1 MSPSKK
7 FRKQQAEK
15 NKAASVSPDLTPKPA
30 AVRTTKRV
38 PVETI
43 LAWGGFYAIL
53 LTCIGYVLF
62 HAFLIDSVTVRLC
75 REVDGPN
82 ARPTEVLPVPLLE
95 IAFDGYEWCNHA
107 EHLGENGEWQ
117 MRYTHLDN
125 APKGREIHWSSGFA
139 WYLRALGELHRHFS
153 GDTLRNSIFR
163 ASIWA
168 NPLLLIVA
176 LALFATLSA
185 RRFGPL
191 CGSVL
196 AIGMITTASFYEG
209 FLPAYPDHH
218 GITGFALMGLIFG
231 IAWAGAG
238 WVQKPDGEAFL
249 PPRSLKQA
257 RHGMIFSAISAAAAL
272 WISGFSAALIALG
285 IGIGAMLSVWI
296 FAKQASA
303 EGSEYHP
310 ELWKLWA
317 LVTATGSMFFY
328 LLEYF
333 PNHMAMRLEVNHP
346 FYALAW
352 LGGGWIIYE
361 MTKWIRANQI
371 GTAPFPWTHLILPLL
386 GISVLPAAILIG
398 GPDVYA
404 IRHEFLTGLMKN
416 IAEALPLMTRIQ
428 MGAITWKVA
437 FGYFPLFV
445 VAAIILVFI
454 GRMCSAAKGTFLLL
468 ICPIIIVTIMQFLQV
483 RWGMLNGPIYI
494 ALAGLVIPQIARLL
508 PPLPQWRIAG
518 ALVLVGMTYLFSV
531 DTVKGMLMPFWNQ
544 YNSKQ
549 NMQVGSGQILA
560 LLHRDMAKAILQNAN
575 GKPVTVLSSPNSSC
589 LLSTF
594 GGFKTIGTLYWENV
608 EGLDAAAHILNAQS
622 DEEALAMIK
631 QRGIT
636 HVSLMSWENFIGPYF
651 QIIYPNP
658 VPGKS
663 LENSFGQ
670 KALFKKSI
678 PQWARPIPYPKNF
691 MSNALQQDIL
701 LLEIV
706 PDQTRDEAEFHLA
719 RFARISEGNP
729 VAAEILLKG
738 VIDRSPG
745 SNIVRLELSA
755 IYMDQKRFDEAK
767 NQILLAMKDTPP
779 QDRQQIA
786 QGGAQLLRK
795 CGANSQADEILK
807 AAESR

>member
-1 MSPSKK
+1 M
-7 FRKQQAEK
+7 
-15 NKAASVSPDLTPKPA
+15 
-30 AVRTTKRV
+30 
-38 PVETI
+38 
-43 LAWGGFYAIL
+43 
-53 LTCIGYVLF
+53 LF

-82 ARPTEVLPVPLLE
+82 AKPSEVLPVPLLE
-95 IAFDGYEWCNHA
+95 IAFDGYVWNRHA
-107 EHLGENGEWQ
+107 EKLGENGEWRV
-117 MRYTHLDN
+117 RYTDMDN
-125 APKGREIHWSSGFA
+125 APKGREVHWSSGFA

-153 GDTLRNSIFR
+153 GDTLRNSIYR

-168 NPLLLIVA
+168 NPLLLVVA
-176 LALFATLSA
+176 LGLFATLSA

-218 GITGFALMGLIFG
+218 GITGFALMGIIFG

-238 WVQKPDGEAFL
+238 WVQKPDGDAFL
-249 PPRSLKQA
+249 PPRSLAQA
-257 RHGMIFSAISAAAAL
+257 RHGMIFSALSAAAAL
-272 WISGFSAALIALG
+272 WISGFSAAVIALG
-285 IGIGAMLSVWI
+285 IGIGAMLSVWL
-296 FAKQASA
+296 FARNAAA
-303 EGSEYHP
+303 EGSDYHP

-317 LVTATGSMFFY
+317 LVTAAGSMFFY
-328 LLEYF
+328 LVEYF
-333 PNHMAMRLEVNHP
+333 PNHMTMRLEVNHP

-361 MTKWIRANQI
+361 MTKWIRTNQI
-371 GTAPFPWTHLILPLL
+371 GSAPFPWSHLVLPLL
-386 GISVLPAAILIG
+386 AISVLPSAIFIG
-398 GPDVYA
+398 GPDVYM
-404 IRHEFLTGLMKN
+404 IRHEFLMGLMKN

-437 FGYFPLFV
+437 FGYFPLFIL
-445 VAAIILVFI
+445 AAIVLIFMRRV
-454 GRMCSAAKGTFLLL
+454 CAAAKGAFLLL
-468 ICPIIIVTIMQFLQV
+468 ICPIFIVTIMQFLQV

-494 ALAGLVIPQIARLL
+494 ALAGLVIPQIAKLL
-508 PPLPQWRIAG
+508 PPRPQWRIAG
-518 ALVLVGMTYLFSV
+518 GIALACVTYLFSV
-531 DTVKGMLMPFWNQ
+531 DTVKGMLLPFWAQ

-560 LLHRDMAKAILQNAN
+560 LLHRDIAKALLQNAN
-575 GKPVTVLSSPNSSC
+575 GKPITLLSSPNSSC

-594 GGFKTIGTLYWENV
+594 GGFRTIGTLYWENV
-608 EGLDAAAHILNAQS
+608 EGLDTAAHILNAQS
-622 DEEALAMIK
+622 DEEALEMIK
-631 QRGIT
+631 KQGIT
-636 HVSLMSWENFIGPYF
+636 HVALMTWENFIGPYF

-670 KALFKKSI
+670 RALFKKNI

-691 MSNALQQDIL
+691 MSNALQQDVL

-706 PDQTRDEAEFHLA
+706 PNQSRDEAEFHLA
-719 RFARISEGNP
+719 RYLRISEGNP
-729 VAAEILLKG
+729 VAAEIMLKG
-738 VIDRSPG
+738 ILDRSPG

-755 IYMDQKRFDEAK
+755 LYMDQKRYDEAK
-767 NQILLAMKDTPP
+767 DQILLAMKDCPP

-795 CGANSQADEILK
+795 CGANAQADEILK
-807 AAESR
+807 AAEAR

>member
-1 MSPSKK
+1 LDSSKK
-7 FRKQQAEK
+7 SSKKQSAKFRSAAETDTT
-15 NKAASVSPDLTPKPA
+15 ATPKPPEPTA
-30 AVRTTKRV
+30 SPLAQ
-38 PVETI
+38 I
-43 LAWGGFYAIL
+43 LSWSGFYAIL
-53 LTCIGYVLF
+53 LVCIGYVLF

-75 REVDGPN
+75 RELDGPN
-82 ARPTEVLPVPLLE
+82 AKPTEVLPVPLLE
-95 IAFDGYEWCNHA
+95 IAFDGYEWCDHA
-107 EHLGENGEWQ
+107 EHLGEKGEWQ

-125 APKGREIHWSSGFA
+125 APEGREIHWSSGFA
-139 WYLRALGELHRHFS
+139 WYLRGLGEIHRHFT

-163 ASIWA
+163 MSIWA

-218 GITGFALMGLIFG
+218 GITGFALMGIVFG

-238 WVQKPDGEAFL
+238 WVQKPDGDAFL

-257 RHGMIFSAISAAAAL
+257 RHGIIFSGISAAAAL
-272 WISGFSAALIALG
+272 WISGFSAAVIALG
-285 IGIGAMLSVWI
+285 IGIGAMLSVWL
-296 FAKQASA
+296 FAKRAAA
-303 EGSEYHP
+303 EGSDYHP

-317 LVTATGSMFFY
+317 LVTAAGSIFFY

-361 MTKWIRANQI
+361 MTKWIRANQN
-371 GTAPFPWTHLILPLL
+371 GVAPFPWSHFILPLL
-386 GISVLPAAILIG
+386 AISILPAAIFIG

-404 IRHEFLTGLMKN
+404 IRHEFLIGLMKN
-416 IAEALPLMTRIQ
+416 IAEVLPLMTRVQ

-445 VAAIILVFI
+445 VAAIVLIFMRRV
-454 GRMCSAAKGTFLLL
+454 CSAAKGAYLLL

-494 ALAGLVIPQIARLL
+494 ALAGLIIPQLWRLVPRFL
-508 PPLPQWRIAG
+508 AFQIGAG
-518 ALVLVGMTYLFSV
+518 IVLCVTTYFFSV
-531 DTVKGMLMPFWNQ
+531 DTVNGMLMPFWNQ
-544 YNSKQ
+544 YSSKQ
-549 NMQVGSGQILA
+549 NMQVGSGQLLA
-560 LLHRDMAKAILQNAN
+560 LLHRDIAKALLQNAN
-575 GKPVTVLSSPNSSC
+575 GKPITLLSSPNSSC

-594 GGFKTIGTLYWENV
+594 GGFQTIGTLYWENV
-608 EGLDAAAHILNAQS
+608 EGLDTAAHILNAQS

-636 HVSLMSWENFIGPYF
+636 HVALMTWENFIGPYF

-670 KALFKKSI
+670 RALFKKMI

-691 MSNALQQDIL
+691 LTNALKQDIL

-706 PDQTRDEAEFHLA
+706 PDQTKEEAEFHLA
-719 RFARISEGNP
+719 RFLRISEGNP
-729 VAAEILLKG
+729 VAAEIMLKG
-738 VIDRSPG
+738 ILDRSSD
-745 SNIVRLELSA
+745 SNAVRMELA
-755 IYMDQKRFDEAK
+755 DLYVDQKRFSDAQ
-767 NQILLAMKDTPP
+767 NQFILSMNGTAPEV
-779 QDRQQIA
+779 RRQIA
-786 QGGAQLLRK
+786 QRGAQLLAQR
-795 CGANSQADEILK
+795 GARTEAEAVLK
-807 AAESR
+807 AGESTGN